1 MREINNRD
9 YYGEEEKPIDIHEL
23 LNKFLRR
30 KNLFLYIAIPVFFI
44 IFIVQ
49 FTKAYSPIY
58 RATFDIGVVHESQV
72 EGFFSSIRREAPITQ
87 IGTVTQRVIANLLSV
102 NLAEKV
108 VDTLNLYTHIKDGSA
123 DITIVTNIKR
133 DFEKPIGP
141 LKLKIADGKFSIS
154 ENGGVAKEGLLNEYI
169 DLGIFELKVI
179 PVPGRDVKGKIYE
192 ITIYPRNKIAIALRN
207 SLAIKVLEA
216 DKIEQEMGP
225 SEIPFSGE
233 GASKQLVTAKTLF
246 PGVNLIG
253 ILRINVHWGNPDDAL
268 KIAEVLSKQII
279 REDVSEKSRQYIQS
293 RTFIDSQ
300 LTLYQNN
307 LTRLE
312 EDVKTFKESKK
323 IANLGASTQSLIN
336 QVSDLESR
344 KNQLQIEQKI
354 LIDMNE
360 YLAMDAEK
368 LDVPLN
374 FAATLISDP
383 VLQNFYSQLL
393 TTEAELKGK
402 LKEYS
407 SGHPKVLEIKAKLGG
422 LKEQMREEVT
432 KRMSTI
438 KSEIASVANQIS
450 MLQSKLENVPDDEIQ
465 LARLERDRGTA
476 EKLYTFFAGKL
487 EETRVEEAGVTSDL
501 KIINP
506 PLVSPDP
513 VNSRRPV
520 LALAVSL
527 IISLVVSSLAVFI
540 AEYVDNTVKEPE
552 ALKMKIGLTLYGSIP
567 QIIDEEVKQE
577 ETQGKII
584 EVINTIRDE
593 VTSTIQKVLE
603 KIKGEVKSEH
613 LDESLKLV
621 GNDVSSAEFEAFRK
635 LAVNLDF
642 AAPEEKYRVLYL
654 TSPGPEEGKTFVSI
668 NLAIVLGT
676 MGKKVLLM
684 DTDFRKKKGHLT
696 DITKL
701 DKEQGL
707 FDILMGDANLRDT
720 IIPYK
725 IPYKDNDKK
734 NPQISIDLLLVG
746 NIPPN
751 PFIFLESEKMQN
763 LINSLKEKYDY
774 VVIDGV
780 PVLLFADATYLANF
794 CDGVLI
800 TARYGKTGFKELENT
815 KEILQV
821 SKTNII
827 GLVMNS
833 VPRTPGTYYYHY
845 YHKYYSKYYKKD

>member
-1 MREINNRD
+1 MREINNRN

-44 IFIVQ
+44 ILIVQ
-49 FTKAYSPIY
+49 FTKAYKPIY

-123 DITIVTNIKR
+123 DITIITNIKR
-133 DFEKPIGP
+133 DFKKPIGP
-141 LKLKIADGKFSIS
+141 LRLKIADGKFSIS
-154 ENGGVAKEGLLNEYI
+154 DNGGVAREGLLNEYV
-169 DLGIFELKVI
+169 DLGIVELKVI

-192 ITIYPRNKIAIALRN
+192 ITIYPRDKIAIALRN

-216 DKIEQEMGP
+216 GNIEQEMGP

-268 KIAEVLSKQII
+268 RIADVLSEQII

-360 YLAMDAEK
+360 YLAMGAEN
-368 LDVPLN
+368 LDTPLN

-393 TTEAELKGK
+393 ATEAELKGR

-407 SGHPKVLEIKAKLGG
+407 SGHPKVLEIRAKLDG
-422 LKEQMREEVT
+422 LKEQMHEEVT

-438 KSEIASVANQIS
+438 KSEIASVANQIY

-506 PLVSPDP
+506 PLISPDP

-520 LALAVSL
+520 LSLAVSL

-552 ALKMKIGLTLYGSIP
+552 AVKMKIGLPLYGSIP
-567 QIIDEEVKQE
+567 QIIEEEVEQE
-577 ETQGKII
+577 EKQGKITEI
-584 EVINTIRDE
+584 INKIRDE
-593 VTSTIQKVLE
+593 VTSTIQKVSD
-603 KIKGEVKSEH
+603 KIRGEVKREH

-621 GNDVSSAEFEAFRK
+621 GSDVSSAEFEAFRK

-642 AAPEEKYRVLYL
+642 AAPEEKNKILYL

-668 NLAIVLGT
+668 NLAVVLGT
-676 MGKKVLLM
+676 MGKKVMLM

-696 DITKL
+696 DITNF

-707 FDILMGDANLRDT
+707 FDILMGDVHLEDT
-720 IIPYK
+720 IMPFEIQH
-725 IPYKDNDKK
+725 KDNDKK
-734 NPQISIDLLLVG
+734 NPKTSIDMLLVG
-746 NIPPN
+746 NVPPN
-751 PFIFLESEKMQN
+751 PFIFLESEKMRD
-763 LINSLKEKYDY
+763 LINTLREKYDY